1 MINGKI
7 FHLMLA
13 CTQKKILVHNVQL
26 LQTNEYTRF
35 FYRQVYYCAT
45 SGTRGKKKII
55 KKIKKNSAQ
64 GMAKL
69 NTAFQQVIYLSLLS
83 TRNQQCYPLF
93 LSQQIFFI
101 GLTRFT

>member
-1 MINGKI
+1 MCNYCRPMNIPDSFIGKCI
-7 FHLMLA
+7 
-13 CTQKKILVHNVQL
+13 TVQL
-26 LQTNEYTRF
+26 LEL
-35 FYRQVYYCAT
+35 VV
-45 SGTRGKKKII
+45 KKKII